1 MKKYPFILILIILSS
16 ISFNN
21 LFAGAWTQKKNS
33 GFYKLGL
40 RYINT
45 TNVYDKDGNKV
56 EVPKLKNL
64 FLALYGEYG
73 INDQFTL
80 ITNLSLLESI
90 KIEDQI
96 DNGSIVSKGGSNSGI
111 ADSEI
116 GLRYRI
122 WQGEGS
128 IISTE
133 LILGLPIGDTDNKM
147 KLYTGDGEFNQIINI
162 LFGQSFYPLPLYL
175 SAQVGFNNRT
185 GGFSDEIRYAAE
197 IGFSFIPSVL
207 FAFKINGTQSLE
219 NGNETVLGGG
229 YGFHSNDQ
237 KYLAFGPELS
247 YSITKSFGLT
257 LGIESATNAANVPSA
272 LAYSF
277 GVYFKN

>member
-1 MKKYPFILILIILSS
+1 MKKYPFILIVIILSS

-40 RYINT
+40 RYISAN
-45 TNVYDKDGNKV
+45 NVYDKDGNKV
-56 EVPKLKNL
+56 EVPKLTNL
-64 FLALYGEYG
+64 FLALYGENG
-73 INDQFTL
+73 INDQITL
-80 ITNLSLLESI
+80 IANISLFESI
-90 KIEDQI
+90 KINDYK
-96 DNGSIVSKGGSNSGI
+96 DNGNITLKGGSNSGI

-116 GLRYRI
+116 GIRYKI
-122 WQGEGS
+122 WKGEGS
-128 IISTE
+128 IFSTE
-133 LILGLPIGDTDNKM
+133 LILGLPIGDTQNKLR
-147 KLYTGDGEFNQIINI
+147 LYTGDDEFNQILNI
-162 LFGQSFYPLPLYL
+162 LYGQSFYPLPLYL
-175 SAQVGFNNRT
+175 STQVGFNNRT

-207 FAFKINGTQSLE
+207 IAFKINGTQTLE
-219 NGNETVLGGG
+219 NGDEFVHGGN
-229 YGFHSNDQ
+229 YGFHSNNQ

-257 LGIESATNAANVPSA
+257 LGVESATNAANVPSA

-277 GVYFKN
+277 GIYFKN

>member
-1 MKKYPFILILIILSS
+1 MKKHLLMIVITLLLSFT
-16 ISFNN
+16 FNN
-21 LFAGAWTQKKNS
+21 IYAGAWTQKKNS

-40 RYINT
+40 RYISAN
-45 TNVYDKDGNKV
+45 NVYDKDGNKI
-56 EVPKLKNL
+56 EVPKLTNL
-64 FLALYGEYG
+64 FIALYGEYG

-80 ITNLSLLESI
+80 IANLSLLESI
-90 KIEDQI
+90 KVEDQI

-116 GLRYRI
+116 GFRYKF

-128 IISTE
+128 VFSTE
-133 LILGLPIGDTDNKM
+133 LIFGLPIGNTDNKLG
-147 KLYTGDGEFNQIINI
+147 LYMGDDEFNQNVNV

-175 SAQVGFNNRT
+175 STQVGFNNRT

-207 FAFKINGTQSLE
+207 LAFKINGTQTLE
-219 NGNETVLGGG
+219 NGSETVLGGG

-237 KYLAFGPELS
+237 KYLAFGPELI
-247 YSITKSFGLT
+247 YSFTKSIGIS
-257 LGIESATNAANVPSA
+257 LGFESATNASNVPSA

>member
-1 MKKYPFILILIILSS
+1 MKKHFLLIGLTLMLSFG
-16 ISFNN
+16 INN
-21 LFAGAWTQKKNS
+21 LYAGAWTQKKNS

-40 RYINT
+40 RYISAN
-45 TNVYDKDGNKV
+45 NVYDKDGNKADI
-56 EVPKLKNL
+56 PKLTNI

-73 INDQFTL
+73 INEQFTL
-80 ITNLSLLESI
+80 IANLSLLESI
-90 KIEDQI
+90 NIEDQI

-111 ADSEI
+111 ADSDI
-116 GLRYRI
+116 GLRYKI

-128 IISTE
+128 IFSTE
-133 LILGLPIGDTDNKM
+133 LILGLPIGDTENKLR
-147 KLYTGDGEFNQIINI
+147 LYTGDDEFNQIFNI
-162 LFGQSFYPLPLYL
+162 LYGQSFYPLPLYL
-175 SAQVGFNNRT
+175 STQVGFNNRT

-197 IGFSFIPSVL
+197 VGFSFIPSVL
-207 FAFKINGTQSLE
+207 LAFKINGTQTLE

-237 KYLAFGPELS
+237 KYLALGPELS
-247 YSITKSFGLT
+247 YSISKSFGLT

-277 GVYFKN
+277 GIYFKN